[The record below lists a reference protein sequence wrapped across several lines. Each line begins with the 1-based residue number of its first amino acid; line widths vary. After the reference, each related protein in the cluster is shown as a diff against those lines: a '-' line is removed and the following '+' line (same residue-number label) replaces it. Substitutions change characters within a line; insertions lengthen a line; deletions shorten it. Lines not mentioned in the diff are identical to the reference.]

1 MLMGRFL
8 SLYLTEKI
16 YITGGFDGHD
26 CINTAEVYDPN
37 TNQWTM
43 ITAMRSRRSGVSCI
57 SYHGCVYVI
66 GINSHLLLQ
75 MFTIAALNA
84 LKKKEKIPK
93 LRYYFTIILPF

>member
-1 MLMGRFL
+1 MFANLLFL
-8 SLYLTEKI
+8 LYHICAIDKI

-26 CINTAEVYDPN
+26 CMNTAEVYDPS

-66 GINSHLLLQ
+66 GIKTCTYYKRNVIMVFVLF
-75 MFTIAALNA
+75 M
-84 LKKKEKIPK
+84 LKRLTYTREN
-93 LRYYFTIILPF
+93 

>member
-1 MLMGRFL
+1 MTVIYTYRLIFHVAD
-8 SLYLTEKI
+8 KI

-26 CINTAEVYDPN
+26 CMNTAEVYDPN

-66 GINSHLLLQ
+66 GKLRHDYYEGDPINSNP
-75 MFTIAALNA
+75 A
-84 LKKKEKIPK
+84 
-93 LRYYFTIILPF
+93 